1 MLDNYPPGVSDSTPD
16 APWNDPY
23 VPEKEFDVTCTIC
36 MSKTV
41 SCLTND
47 YIPGAEGVDYEPDDE
62 GGCVACGWHDPDDT
76 SDTNWN
82 DVFNSNHRAIP
93 ELLEELKK
101 YVQRDLDN
109 IDRIAEEQHH
119 DKAFLKRKLEFLLEE
134 CDGWVVDE
142 EDYEGE

>member
-1 MLDNYPPGVSDSTPD
+1 MNNYPPGVSDNTPD
-16 APWNDPY
+16 APWNQPD
-23 VPEKEFDVTCTIC
+23 VPEKEFDVTCTLC

-41 SCLTND
+41 SCFTND

-76 SDTNWN
+76 SNTNWSS
-82 DVFNSNHRAIP
+82 VFKDSHKTIP

-101 YVQRDLDN
+101 YIQRDLDN
-109 IDRIAEEQHH
+109 IDKVAEEQKHN
-119 DKAFLKRKLEFLLEE
+119 KAFLKRKLELLLEE
-134 CDGWVVDE
+134 CDGWNVDE